1 MEPFS
6 NKDSN
11 KNIKNTIGRGDLDD
25 IRSVY
30 ILKYIF
36 EYVSEIKLLKLIK
49 NSHKKQSRLD
59 ISLNNYIRFSEISS
73 SIEID
78 ITPANNK
85 YGQFINIMKND
96 EEYFRIYF
104 NNDEKEIKRSFIE
117 EKENITNIKVIINH
131 KVKSF
136 CGLFQNIKCIKSIN
150 FTKYYRNNVGN
161 MSNMFAFCSSLK
173 EINITNYGAN
183 NIKNMSKM
191 FSNCLS
197 LNKVTLSNFNT
208 ENLSDF
214 SKMFLG
220 CKSLK
225 EVNFVNFNV
234 NNVVNL
240 SYMFSE
246 CLALKKLL

>member
-11 KNIKNTIGRGDLDD
+11 KNIKNTIDRGDLDD

-36 EYVSEIKLLKLIK
+36 EYIPEIKLLKLIK

-59 ISLNNYIRFSEISS
+59 ISLNNYKRFSEISS

-78 ITPANNK
+78 ITPAKNK

-96 EEYFRIYF
+96 EEYFHIYF

-117 EKENITNIKVIINH
+117 EKENITNIKVIISH

-136 CGLFQNIKCIKSIN
+136 CGLFQNIKCIESIN

-220 CKSLK
+220 CK
-225 EVNFVNFNV
+225 
-234 NNVVNL
+234 
-240 SYMFSE
+240 
-246 CLALKKLL
+246 